1 MAVPFDTLKM
11 VERLEQAG
19 VPLEQAKAQAAIMV
33 DAFEAEDKR
42 IAERFATRE
51 GVEQQLVGIRS
62 DINDLRNEQKL
73 IRGEINQVKAE
84 LGKAISDSKAEMIRW
99 VVSVGIL
106 QIALIAALV
115 LKLVQ

>member
-73 IRGEINQVKAE
+73 IRAE